1 MAVWQFRS
9 KKKPSGSR
17 YKNFSKKRKKSLG
30 KQAGLTRIGLT
41 KVKKIRTL
49 GGNTKLRA
57 LKQNIAYV
65 TDKEKQETF
74 KTEILDVEVNPSSRH
89 YARMNIITKGAIIKT
104 KKGKAKV
111 TSRPG
116 QNGIV
121 QAVKIKE

>member
-9 KKKPSGSR
+9 KKKPSGSD

-30 KQAGLTRIGLT
+30 RQAGLTKIGLK

-57 LKQNIAYV
+57 LKQNIVYV
-65 TDKEKQETF
+65 TDTEKKETY

-89 YARMNIITKGAIIKT
+89 YARMNVITKGAIIKT
-104 KKGKAKV
+104 KKGRARV

-116 QNGIV
+116 QNGVV
-121 QAVKIKE
+121 QAVKIKD